1 MRSVNLRI
9 RSWRKSTYSA
19 ACGDCVEVGQ
29 LTNGHIGVRDSKNVS
44 RPALGFTPAGWR
56 TFVGNVKRDVPV
68 RR

>member
-1 MRSVNLRI
+1 
-9 RSWRKSTYSA
+9 
-19 ACGDCVEVGQ
+19 VEVGQ
-29 LTNGHIGVRDSKNVS
+29 RVDGHIGVRDSKNVS